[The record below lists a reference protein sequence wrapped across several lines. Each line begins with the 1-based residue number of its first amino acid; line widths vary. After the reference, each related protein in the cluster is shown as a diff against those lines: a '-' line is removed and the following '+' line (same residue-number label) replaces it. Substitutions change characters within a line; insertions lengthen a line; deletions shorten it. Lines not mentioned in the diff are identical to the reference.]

1 MSEPLK
7 EDGPIQGEQG
17 RASRPTLVVDDVY
30 LSYWVREQE
39 RRHVRNMLFRE
50 GRQQRWRNVAA
61 VNGVS
66 LSAFPGEA
74 IGVIGPNGSGKS
86 TLLRAIAGLLSP
98 RRGAIYASADPM
110 LLGVGAALQ
119 PELTGRRNI
128 LLGCLAMG
136 MRRHEALALTE
147 GIIDFAGLGEAIDRP
162 LRTYSS
168 GTRARLHFAIAT
180 SMEPDI
186 LLIDEVLAVGDE
198 MFQAKSRERINQLV
212 ERAGTVF
219 LVTHS
224 LPAVREM
231 CTRAIW
237 LRDGVL
243 QMDGAPGAV
252 TKAYY
257 ASTMKG

>member
-1 MSEPLK
+1 MREPAGD
-7 EDGPIQGEQG
+7 ERPIEEQQGQVTQP
-17 RASRPTLVVDDVY
+17 SLVVDNVY
-30 LSYWVREQE
+30 VSYWVREQE
-39 RRHVRNMLFRE
+39 RRRVRSLLFRE
-50 GRQQRWRNVAA
+50 GRRDRWRDVVA

-66 LSAFPGEA
+66 LFAYPGEA
-74 IGVIGPNGSGKS
+74 IGVVGPNGSGKS
-86 TLLRAIAGLLSP
+86 TLLRAIAGLLTP
-98 RRGAIYASADPM
+98 RRGAIYASADPV

-136 MRRHEALALTE
+136 MRRREALALTE
-147 GIIDFAGLGEAIDRP
+147 GIVDFAGLGEAIDRP
-162 LRTYSS
+162 LRTYSA

-198 MFQAKSRERINQLV
+198 MFQAKSRERINELV
-212 ERAGTVF
+212 RHAGTVF

-231 CTRAIW
+231 CTRALW

-243 QMDGAPGAV
+243 EMDGLPGAV

-257 ASTMKG
+257 ESTMEG